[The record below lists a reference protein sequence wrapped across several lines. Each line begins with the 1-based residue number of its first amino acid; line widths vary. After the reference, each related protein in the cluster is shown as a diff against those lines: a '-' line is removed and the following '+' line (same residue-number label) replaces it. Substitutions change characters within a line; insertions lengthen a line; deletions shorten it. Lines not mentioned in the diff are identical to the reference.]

1 MGDHFERSE
10 IRNSMFAA
18 SIIASIFRCAQLD
31 RKQIVSGSTADGY
44 SVTRAARPLPGPTPL
59 QLNLPL

>member
-1 MGDHFERSE
+1 
-10 IRNSMFAA
+10 MFAA

-44 SVTRAARPLPGPTPL
+44 SVTRAARPLPRRTPL